1 MLEMKTK
8 KRSFTFVIPRIGITQ
23 TVRTCSSKYE
33 AWIKVC
39 RDWNLDTHI
48 DHKLIDMRVLK

>member
-1 MLEMKTK
+1 MKTK

-48 DHKLIDMRVLK
+48 DHKLIDMRILK